1 MKKITSK
8 QILGIVLLAVIA
20 LTPFY
25 SVAYII
31 ALAYAAKHIQP
42 SKTFGSLA
50 SRFIL
55 SLLIMVAVI
64 MAIGMILWF
73 VHVPLYP
80 LMTLFGFGVAM
91 LIIGK
96 LLPSPINHS
105 VSIVVDRG
113 DILSAI
119 SASAIILLIIAFFY
133 LPKPQDS
140 ASVQIITNGYDNIA
154 HVSLLTT
161 DAIERGYVYGYEK
174 DVSTKTLSAL
184 GAYPQGWHLATSH
197 LMNGFGVNLLQPT
210 KPLLTANAYIA
221 VLFIWYFITVYVAGR
236 IAWRILQNTL
246 EKKRYQTLDTAVI
259 FILGSFLIQLL
270 VYWGS
275 LLFGFA
281 SFFGCLAYLLILTA
295 LVIDKEDTNSRS
307 YLFIACMATLAATQ
321 SWIIPLP
328 AMLATIFFGFFWHK
342 PLPKWRQL
350 FQKPAKHTALSFIFL
365 LIAVLGGLFQVWVLL
380 KFTSVGATSAQL
392 VAPGGIFWTSNLLV
406 GTLLIFTF
414 VYWLHDKKSHLSDK
428 IVATLAPIILVSA
441 AVYIYQMLMAEA
453 TSYYFVKTFGLAM
466 SVLGVFFVPA
476 FILWVLQLKKYVS
489 YPFAGTLIAAS
500 ILVTLIIGT
509 GQNFLNFSGFMQRNS
524 KVTTQTAEAIVHHF
538 KTTDS
543 TKNQLF
549 VFRNETVLEDTMGTY
564 FANRLTHRADLCD
577 GVVRDDQQTLD
588 DKFKRF
594 KKCIDKTKDHIT
606 VITSDKTDKE
616 LRSRFGTKNITYVK
630 IP

>member
-1 MKKITSK
+1 MIA
-8 QILGIVLLAVIA
+8 LLTVIS

-25 SVAYII
+25 GVAYIV
-31 ALAYAAKHIQP
+31 ALVYAATFIQP
-42 SKTFGSLA
+42 SKTFNSIA

-73 VHVPLYP
+73 AHIALHPLI
-80 LMTLFGFGVAM
+80 TLAGFGAAIYTIGRLSSSAKKPVAT
-91 LIIGK
+91 II
-96 LLPSPINHS
+96 
-105 VSIVVDRG
+105 DRG
-113 DILSAI
+113 DILSAV
-119 SASAIILLIIAFFY
+119 SASAIILLIVAFFY

-161 DAIERGYVYGYEK
+161 DAIEGGYVYGHEK

-197 LMNGFGVNLLQPT
+197 IMNGFGVNLLQPT
-210 KPLLTANAYIA
+210 KPLLTANAYVVI
-221 VLFIWYFITVYVAGR
+221 LFIWYFITVYVASR
-236 IAWRILQNTL
+236 VAWRLLKDNLADKIRNNVDISIVFLL
-246 EKKRYQTLDTAVI
+246 SSL
-259 FILGSFLIQLL
+259 LIQLL

-281 SFFGCLAYLLILTA
+281 SFFGCLAYLLLLTA
-295 LVIDKEDTNSRS
+295 LILDKDESNSRS
-307 YLFIACMATLAATQ
+307 YLFIACMATLAAAQ

-328 AMLATIFFGFFWHK
+328 AMIATILLGFFWHK
-342 PLPKWRQL
+342 PLPRWKQL
-350 FQKPAKHTALSFIFL
+350 FQKKPEKHTTQSIGFL
-365 LIAVLGGLFQVWVLL
+365 LIATLGGLFQIWILL
-380 KFTSVGATSAQL
+380 RFTSVEATSAQL

-406 GTLLIFTF
+406 GVLLLFTLI
-414 VYWLHDKKSHLSDK
+414 YWLYDKKAQLSDK
-428 IVATLAPIILVSA
+428 IIVSLAPILLVSA
-441 AVYIYQMLMAEA
+441 AVYTYQMIMAEA

-466 SVLGVFFVPA
+466 SVLGVFFIPA
-476 FILWVLQLKKYVS
+476 FVLWVTQLKKHIN
-489 YPFAGTLIAAS
+489 YPLAGTIIAAS
-500 ILVTLIIGT
+500 ILATLVIGS
-509 GQNFLNFSGFMQRNS
+509 GQNLLNFSGFMQRNS
-524 KVTTQTAEAIVHHF
+524 KVTTETAEAIVHHF

-564 FANRLTHRADLCD
+564 FANRLTHRANLC
-577 GVVRDDQQTLD
+577 GGIVKDDQQTID

-594 KKCIDKTKDHIT
+594 KKCIDRTKDHIT
-606 VITSDKTDKE
+606 VITSDKTDSK
-616 LRSRFGTKNITYVK
+616 LRSQFGTKNITYVK